1 MSLGLSLGRPSD
13 DAIAAFVAEQARLEP
28 SYAYIGATRDRIEPP
43 GFHVD
48 HWSAPLGSGD
58 AVFARAKEGIRQW
71 AAHHGAGV
79 HIQPANAEVRIGQ
92 TVALLVRTGGLYMLA
107 SCRVVWIVDEENA
120 FGFGYGTMPGHP
132 ECGEESFVINRVGDD
147 VTFDINAISRA
158 RHPLAKLGGPVTR
171 ALQIQATKRYLS
183 AMQTWVGD
191 HSASQS

>member
-1 MSLGLSLGRPSD
+1 MSLGLSIGRPSD
-13 DAIAAFVAEQARLEP
+13 KAIAAFLAEQERLEP
-28 SYAYIGATRDRIEPP
+28 SYDYVGATRDGVKPP

-58 AVFARAKEGIRQW
+58 AVFERAKHGIRQW
-71 AAHHGAGV
+71 AAHHVSGV
-79 HIQPANAEVRIGQ
+79 HIQPADAQVRVGQ
-92 TVALLVRTGGLYMLA
+92 TVALLVKTGGLYMLA
-107 SCRVVWIVDEENA
+107 SCRVVWIVDNENA

-132 ECGEESFVINRVGDD
+132 ECGEESFVINRAGND

-183 AMQTWVGD
+183 AMQTWVGE
-191 HSASQS
+191 HTSRSS